1 MSSGLML
8 SRLGIVIGDL
18 LPRRRK
24 ASVRVQVLT
33 VAGLILAVAAVVY
46 LVATG

>member
-1 MSSGLML
+1 MFRGLVP
-8 SRLGIVIGDL
+8 SRLGTMTGDF

-33 VAGLILAVAAVVY
+33 VAALTLAAAVAVY
-46 LVATG
+46 LIATH